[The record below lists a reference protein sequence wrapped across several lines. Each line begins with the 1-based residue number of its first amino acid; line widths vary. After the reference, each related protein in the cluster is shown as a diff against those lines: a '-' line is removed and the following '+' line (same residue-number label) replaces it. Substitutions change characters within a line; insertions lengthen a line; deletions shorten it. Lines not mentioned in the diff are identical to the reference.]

1 MSGYTYKWNANR
13 EITPTNSYKRNELEK
28 MTMFHLREICRKE
41 RLVVSSAQREDK
53 ESLIRLIMR
62 FRGQKEYR
70 HIQTRCENG
79 LERIEEYLQC
89 HDVLLTDHMDIRV
102 PGTMTLYSDTQI
114 NELDGYQIQSEQ
126 GIYEGNLFLIDES
139 FQVYTCFYIQMAEGK
154 AYIFKGK
161 DVAVRPLEK
170 HQYFI
175 LYLPKERDS
184 EFLYDCYY
192 GNRTMAPGVLE
203 GVRIPL
209 LDIQEK
215 EIAQAELPLII
226 DLGSSNTT
234 MGICLPDGS
243 MKTAMVKGSK
253 IIPSLIGVCRQE
265 GEEASFVFGHDAKAL
280 GEENYRDEDIA
291 VFYDIKRWI
300 SDPNRFEGV
309 TLTDG
314 YKYQF
319 SRREML
325 RAYLEYLLDLARQQF
340 KCSFTSIQMLAPIRQ
355 KEKFQSFFKELLPEY
370 HVNCELDEGMAVLFH
385 SIDRM
390 IAQKSYEGKRWYHA
404 LIIDCGGGTTDLTSG
419 RFCID
424 NNRVSYIV
432 SLETRYEN
440 GDTNFGGNNLTY
452 RILQLLKIRIAQVLG
467 CLPDDIFSGS
477 EESSVRKVDEAYR
490 QAEAYIRH
498 LTYVK
503 GDIFS
508 VENDM
513 VKDAACAAAEVY
525 YKYNA
530 QQQSGT
536 PLVKSENNDGYS
548 VTYVTEQTDGK
559 TAEEMVKKKVYD
571 AVYPYLL
578 PAGWLSRKVGMR
590 CDHKCGCDCL

>member
-300 SDPNRFEGV
+300 PV
-309 TLTDG
+309 
-314 YKYQF
+314 
-319 SRREML
+319 
-325 RAYLEYLLDLARQQF
+325 
-340 KCSFTSIQMLAPIRQ
+340 
-355 KEKFQSFFKELLPEY
+355 
-370 HVNCELDEGMAVLFH
+370 
-385 SIDRM
+385 
-390 IAQKSYEGKRWYHA
+390 
-404 LIIDCGGGTTDLTSG
+404 
-419 RFCID
+419 
-424 NNRVSYIV
+424 
-432 SLETRYEN
+432 
-440 GDTNFGGNNLTY
+440 
-452 RILQLLKIRIAQVLG
+452 
-467 CLPDDIFSGS
+467 
-477 EESSVRKVDEAYR
+477 
-490 QAEAYIRH
+490 
-498 LTYVK
+498 
-503 GDIFS
+503 
-508 VENDM
+508 
-513 VKDAACAAAEVY
+513 
-525 YKYNA
+525 
-530 QQQSGT
+530 
-536 PLVKSENNDGYS
+536 
-548 VTYVTEQTDGK
+548 
-559 TAEEMVKKKVYD
+559 
-571 AVYPYLL
+571 
-578 PAGWLSRKVGMR
+578 
-590 CDHKCGCDCL
+590 